1 MLFVL
6 FLTEYEVT
14 IEQFF
19 QAATYLQ
26 KVNNSSREVVEVEA
40 IRADDFSNMLIGAG
54 ICQDPEPLKN
64 LEYFFKLSEK
74 VPEVLVMSRI
84 TEAIITISENE
95 DVMQAVL

>member
-1 MLFVL
+1 VLFVL

-26 KVNNSSREVVEVEA
+26 KVNNSSHEVVEVEA

-54 ICQDPEPLKN
+54 IC
-64 LEYFFKLSEK
+64 
-74 VPEVLVMSRI
+74 
-84 TEAIITISENE
+84 
-95 DVMQAVL
+95 